1 MQDNDAYYSSKIKK
15 INSDHKKNIEIL
27 KQKYENLIK
36 EKKDEFDDVKLY
48 LEKMNDLKKKE
59 IEYYKKEIIKYNEI
73 FMRLISNYKR
83 IFFSQM
89 TPQCSLVTLKN
100 KKEEFDN
107 IILNIDKEIN
117 HINFPLLFKEL
128 ETKNLLNMNATSEI
142 SNMRKAALELKIMKN
157 NNINEDKKVI
167 KDKIKLG
174 DNVPPPTIQQIQS
187 VMKEATNEGKIV
199 VSKEKLNEMSQEA
212 IILHCLNLNKIVIEM
227 ENYLEKYTQY
237 KRGFNVEQ
245 FENNINYKE
254 NKISELNTKINKL
267 TTNLDEQI
275 QSNYNNMNVIQT
287 QNRII
292 EKLRKEILKN
302 NILKN
307 KKKNHNAT
315 MNSNINT
322 NILIND
328 NSTCSTLI
336 PSINPKKLK
345 KSNSCFYYGG
355 NNEMNEI
362 YKKVSFGG
370 KKEEVSSGF
379 NNLSSIKNTK
389 HYRARRNLPNSKINI
404 NYNRVENK
412 TTNSF
417 INNRKI
423 KPFSSTREFI
433 KDEINQ
439 INN

>member
-1 MQDNDAYYSSKIKK
+1 M
-15 INSDHKKNIEIL
+15 
-27 KQKYENLIK
+27 
-36 EKKDEFDDVKLY
+36 
-48 LEKMNDLKKKE
+48 
-59 IEYYKKEIIKYNEI
+59 
-73 FMRLISNYKR
+73 
-83 IFFSQM
+83 
-89 TPQCSLVTLKN
+89 
-100 KKEEFDN
+100 
-107 IILNIDKEIN
+107 
-117 HINFPLLFKEL
+117 
-128 ETKNLLNMNATSEI
+128 
-142 SNMRKAALELKIMKN
+142 
-157 NNINEDKKVI
+157 
-167 KDKIKLG
+167 
-174 DNVPPPTIQQIQS
+174 
-187 VMKEATNEGKIV
+187 
-199 VSKEKLNEMSQEA
+199 
-212 IILHCLNLNKIVIEM
+212 
-227 ENYLEKYTQY
+227 
-237 KRGFNVEQ
+237 
-245 FENNINYKE
+245 
-254 NKISELNTKINKL
+254 
-267 TTNLDEQI
+267 
-275 QSNYNNMNVIQT
+275 
-287 QNRII
+287 
-292 EKLRKEILKN
+292 
-302 NILKN
+302 KN
-307 KKKNHNAT
+307 KKKNYNAT

-328 NSTCSTLI
+328 NSTCSTLM

-439 INN
+439 IDN